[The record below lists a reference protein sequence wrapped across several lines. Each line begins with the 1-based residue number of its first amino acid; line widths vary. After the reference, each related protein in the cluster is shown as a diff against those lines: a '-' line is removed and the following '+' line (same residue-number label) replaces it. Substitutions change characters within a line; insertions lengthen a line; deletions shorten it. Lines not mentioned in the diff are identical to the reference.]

1 MLVPVNLTNAGAY
14 VLFLEHDDPDEV
26 EVVVT
31 SPSGAVLAAV
41 VEEGEEEHDHEEDV
55 DEDSTPA
62 ATGKQ
67 WINAL
72 VASTIVSACR

>member
-1 MLVPVNLTNAGAY
+1 M
-14 VLFLEHDDPDEV
+14 LFLEHDDPDEV

-41 VEEGEEEHDHEEDV
+41 VEEGEEEHDHEEEVEEEGDL
-55 DEDSTPA
+55 DEDTSP

-67 WINAL
+67 WASAL
-72 VASTIVSACR
+72 IASTIVSACR